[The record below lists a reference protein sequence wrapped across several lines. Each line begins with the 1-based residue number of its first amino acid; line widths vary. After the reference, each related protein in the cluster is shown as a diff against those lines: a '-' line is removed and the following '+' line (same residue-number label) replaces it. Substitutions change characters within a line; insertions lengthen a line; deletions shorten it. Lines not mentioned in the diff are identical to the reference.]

1 MSKTSSRPQ
10 RSKPKKVHP
19 EFLPATYWN
28 GLKAGIPIALGYIV
42 VSFTFGMTAV
52 LSGMSPIQA
61 ILMSLTNLTSA
72 GQFAGLGLITGSSN
86 YLELLVTVSIINIRY
101 LLMSTA
107 LSQKLV
113 RMSLGKRMLLS
124 FGVTDETFSVALVEV
139 EEITFSYF
147 FGLITLPIFG
157 WTLGTTLGSFMDQ
170 FLSPQMQS
178 AASIALYCMFIALV
192 LPPAKH
198 HKDIR
203 FVVILTIVIKLAFD
217 YLPLLGQISSG
228 YRMIFSACIASIVGA
243 IRFREVNYE
252 S

>member
-1 MSKTSSRPQ
+1 MSKTSSRTL

-19 EFLPATYWN
+19 EFLQPTYCN

-113 RMSLGKRMLLS
+113 QMSLGKRM
-124 FGVTDETFSVALVEV
+124 
-139 EEITFSYF
+139 
-147 FGLITLPIFG
+147 
-157 WTLGTTLGSFMDQ
+157 
-170 FLSPQMQS
+170 FL
-178 AASIALYCMFIALV
+178 
-192 LPPAKH
+192 
-198 HKDIR
+198 
-203 FVVILTIVIKLAFD
+203 
-217 YLPLLGQISSG
+217 
-228 YRMIFSACIASIVGA
+228 
-243 IRFREVNYE
+243 
-252 S
+252 

>member
-1 MSKTSSRPQ
+1 MKNSNSQPTQDNRKI
-10 RSKPKKVHP
+10 H
-19 EFLPATYWN
+19 EDFLPATYCN

-52 LSGMSPIQA
+52 LSGMSPLQA

-86 YLELLVTVSIINIRY
+86 YIELLLTVSVINIRY

-107 LSQKLV
+107 LSQKLTQ
-113 RMSLGKRMLLS
+113 MPLYKRLILS
-124 FGVTDETFSVALVEV
+124 FGITDETFSVALVEV
-139 EEITFSYF
+139 KEITFPYF
-147 FGLITLPIFG
+147 LGLISLPIG
-157 WTLGTTLGSFMDQ
+157 AWTLGTILGSFMDQ
-170 FLSPQMQS
+170 LLSPQMQS

-203 FVVILTIVIKLAFD
+203 FVVLMTIVLKLIFD
-217 YLPLLGQISSG
+217 FLPLLEQISSG
-228 YRMIFSACIASIVGA
+228 YRIIFSASLAAVLGA
-243 IRFREVNYE
+243 VRYKEVNYE
-252 S
+252 